1 MQKDWS
7 MTGHKLFKLGLY
19 GPCENMWMAFV
30 TSPVGLHRYSQFWC
44 QPPPC
49 FQLEGT
55 SKVAVLACDDGTAI
69 ETKSLE
75 EILNRLQ
82 FPLGTS
88 LSAPWGLSRK
98 RRPHAATA
106 PVTIQE
112 GHYPFWWQWWWRLSL
127 TCTVEEL
134 CVCVWIAT
142 HANEICS
149 WKWWSHDVKLTATGA
164 ANSVE

>member
-1 MQKDWS
+1 MVHVR
-7 MTGHKLFKLGLY
+7 T
-19 GPCENMWMAFV
+19 CERRL
-30 TSPVGLHRYSQFWC
+30 SPVPLDCTDWPSIRWFPELFPVLMPSSALFPVGRYQCMWWWYCCYWNQKPWRDPEIPESF
-44 QPPPC
+44 
-49 FQLEGT
+49 
-55 SKVAVLACDDGTAI
+55 AVSTGYL
-69 ETKSLE
+69 
-75 EILNRLQ
+75 
-82 FPLGTS
+82 